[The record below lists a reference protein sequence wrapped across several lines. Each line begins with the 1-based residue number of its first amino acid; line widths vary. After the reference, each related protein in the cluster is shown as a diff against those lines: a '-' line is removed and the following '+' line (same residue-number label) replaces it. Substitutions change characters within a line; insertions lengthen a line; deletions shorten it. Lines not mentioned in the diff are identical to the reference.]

1 MRRFALACLFLS
13 CVAGARAVAAQT
25 PQSSQAAT
33 ASLRSGFGE
42 KVQIAGVP
50 NAGKISEHLY
60 RGAQP
65 QSGGLKQ
72 LKALGVTTIVDLR
85 NEDSATHKWEQK
97 QAESLGLHFV
107 SIPVGGFSPP
117 TSDQVALFLSLFAA
131 DSKETVFV
139 HCHYGEDRTGVFIA
153 TYRMGIEKWPA
164 QQALKEMNYFGFRGF
179 WQRGMSAY
187 VREFPSLLVSTP
199 AFQSLSSPKPVV
211 SATAPAN

>member
-1 MRRFALACLFLS
+1 MRRFALVCLLLS
-13 CVAGARAVAAQT
+13 CATGMRAIAAQA
-25 PQSSQAAT
+25 PLSSRAAT

-42 KVQIAGVP
+42 KLRLAGVP

-65 QSGGLKQ
+65 QVGGLEE

-85 NEDSATHKWEQK
+85 SEDSPMHERERK

-117 TSDQVALFLSLFAA
+117 SGDQVALFLSLFAA

-139 HCHYGEDRTGVFIA
+139 HCHYGDDRTGVFVA
-153 TYRMGIEKWPA
+153 TYRMAIEKWPA
-164 QQALKEMNYFGFRGF
+164 QQALDEMYYFGFRGNWHPAMISF
-179 WQRGMSAY
+179 
-187 VREFPSLLVSTP
+187 VREFPTLLE
-199 AFQSLSSPKPVV
+199 SSPALQSWNGSMPAA
-211 SATAPAN
+211 SATAPTN